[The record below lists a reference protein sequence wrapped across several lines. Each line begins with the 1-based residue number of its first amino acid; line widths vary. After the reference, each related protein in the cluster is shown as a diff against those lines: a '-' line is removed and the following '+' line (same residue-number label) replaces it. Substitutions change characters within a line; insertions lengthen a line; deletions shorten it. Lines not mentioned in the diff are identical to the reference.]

1 MSSVHTFKDMRIG
14 RKPELGSGTP
24 VPFWSDASV
33 RLAIDKL
40 RAEKEAKDRK
50 KD

>member
-1 MSSVHTFKDMRIG
+1 
-14 RKPELGSGTP
+14 LGANQNWGPPPPGTP
-24 VPFWSDASV
+24 VPFWSGASA
-33 RLAIDKL
+33 RPAIEKL

>member
-1 MSSVHTFKDMRIG
+1 MRIG
-14 RKPELGSGTP
+14 RKAELGPGMP
-24 VPFWSDASV
+24 VPFWSGASV

-40 RAEKEAKDRK
+40 RAEKEDKDRK

>member
-1 MSSVHTFKDMRIG
+1 M
-14 RKPELGSGTP
+14 P
-24 VPFWSDASV
+24 VPFWSGASV
-33 RLAIDKL
+33 RLAIEKL